1 MCSGIF
7 GGGSSPSYEQPK
19 PVKVDPA
26 PTPVQSADVEADADN
41 NKKKKDRRRV
51 STRLSTDRDS
61 ILGGLVSNDNG
72 SRDKLG

>member
-7 GGGSSPSYEQPK
+7 GGGSSPSYEAPK
-19 PVKVDPA
+19 PVRVDPA
-26 PTPVQSADVEADADN
+26 PTAVQSADVEADTN
-41 NKKKKDRRRV
+41 NNKKKDRRRV

-61 ILGGLVSNDNG
+61 ILGGLVSGDNG